1 MNKVL
6 LIVDMQNGFMN
17 HENYKKLSKKIDE
30 YIRLTKYDLY
40 IFTKFINKKKSLY
53 ENKLN
58 WTNLQDNVSQS
69 ICVNVPDKAIIIEKN
84 GYGLAQKDLEKIK
97 KLGVKTIDICGLQT
111 DACVYAISF
120 QLWDNEI
127 FPNILINYTA
137 TDPAKEKQAKQMLI
151 HQFGKV
157 DETSVQ

>member
-17 HENYKKLSKKIDE
+17 HDNYIALSKKIDE
-30 YIRLTKYDLY
+30 YINQNKYDLY

-58 WTNLQDNVSQS
+58 WTNLQDTQSQS
-69 ICVNVPDKAIIIEKN
+69 ICVNIPDKAIIFEKY
-84 GYGLAQKDLEKIK
+84 GYGLNQNDLEEIK
-97 KLGVKTIDICGLQT
+97 KLNINTIDVCGLQT

-120 QLWDNEI
+120 QLWDNGI
-127 FPNILINYTA
+127 YPNILINYTS

-157 DETSVQ
+157 DETLVQ